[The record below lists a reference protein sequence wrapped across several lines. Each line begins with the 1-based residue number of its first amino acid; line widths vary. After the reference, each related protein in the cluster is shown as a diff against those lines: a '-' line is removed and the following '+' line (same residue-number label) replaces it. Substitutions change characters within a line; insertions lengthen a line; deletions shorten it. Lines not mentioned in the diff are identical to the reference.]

1 MAEKIIQNPS
11 LTPADFTYDPQT
23 NYISAI
29 AGHPLAGNGGGTIE
43 KSDLMWKPEVGAD
56 GYVRWELTTSATTPE
71 AAYISGAQGP
81 AGQDGA
87 QGEDACPITATSTE
101 IEDGVHVTISYTSG
115 GNALTEFDIYDGD
128 IPEFSANPVNAH
140 LLWKYSDDSDWTD
153 LGFAMSGEKGP
164 QGPEGPEGPNGISP
178 MVTTA
183 TIAGG
188 NRVIFTYGEGSTTSI
203 DVMSGVSGLP
213 GVSPTVTVTNIP
225 ADPLDPEHKN
235 GGTEITITD
244 ATTTNKVSA
253 WNGNDGTMAGA
264 PDIEGKNGISAVL
277 DGSTYEVGLSGTFYN
292 AVTSVSS
299 KLDTTAAAQTY
310 QLKGN
315 YLSANALTN
324 YYTKSETSGATEI
337 STALGN
343 KVDKPITSLNNKY
356 LVLRTD
362 NDGSVSGWVD
372 FNENVYS
379 KTEADGRYQKKE
391 DMGSYLTTTQYATD
405 SATFVTETELE
416 TVSGEITAL
425 IPTNYVT
432 SGDYISGTKQYALTS
447 AGWAE
452 VQDGSISLPVNI
464 GSNNTITG
472 NSLGAIGNN
481 NTIGEKSM
489 ALSIVGSTAISNS
502 FAFGDENYTSANS
515 LAAGW
520 KSSATD
526 YSIAVGHNNG
536 ANINSVAFASD
547 NSAYNYSFA
556 AGHANTA
563 SNYSM
568 AYGRGLAIQ
577 GATLGGLAIGGW
589 NKTSANSLFVV
600 GNGTGNGNNRSDAL
614 VIDTT
619 GNTHMYRP
627 MSVEYANGQNVLAVA
642 SAATLIGA
650 SRQTSA
656 NYGVNNTAIG
666 TTWMGVGGPG
676 MHQGFI
682 KYTDGGDVGALDSN
696 SMIQLNFKPSTNKF
710 DSIEVNIN
718 NNSVGY
724 LIPAVT
730 ATTTAGL
737 TDDGILHIIVEN

>member
-11 LTPADFTYDPQT
+11 ITSGAFTIDDGK
-23 NYISAI
+23 IVAI
-29 AGHPLAGNGGGTIE
+29 AGMPLAGSGGGTQ
-43 KSDLMWKPEVGAD
+43 SDFVYVPSFNSETGDISFILGVTGTEGKGPWHISGTPGPKGAD
-56 GYVRWELTTSATTPE
+56 G
-71 AAYISGAQGP
+71 AQGEP
-81 AGQDGA
+81 
-87 QGEDACPITATSTE
+87 GEDACPITATSTE
-101 IEDGVHVTISYTSG
+101 IEDGVHVAVSYTSG
-115 GNALTEFDIYDGD
+115 GNALTEFDIYNGYNGET
-128 IPEFSANPVNAH
+128 PEFSANPVNAH
-140 LLWKYSDDSDWTD
+140 LLWKYSDDSNWTD
-153 LGFAMSGEKGP
+153 FGFAMSGEKGP
-164 QGPEGPEGPNGISP
+164 QGPEGPEGPEGPNGI
-178 MVTTA
+178 
-183 TIAGG
+183 
-188 NRVIFTYGEGSTTSI
+188 
-203 DVMSGVSGLP
+203 
-213 GVSPTVTVTNIP
+213 SPTVTVTNIP
-225 ADPLDPEHKN
+225 ADPTDPDHKN

-244 ATTTNKVSA
+244 ATTTNKFSA

-264 PDIEGKNGISAVL
+264 PDIEGKNGISAAL
-277 DGSTYEVGLSGTFYN
+277 AGSTYEVGLSAAFYN

-299 KLDTTAAAQTY
+299 KLNESDFTTYTATTAPGAFQP
-310 QLKGN
+310 KGD
-315 YLSANALTN
+315 YLTTVATSGSIIGTGLATNKIGLVTSAENALT
-324 YYTKSETSGATEI
+324 AV
-337 STALGN
+337 GN
-343 KVDKPITSLNNKY
+343 KVDKPDTTQTDLNNKY
-356 LVLRTD
+356 LVYSTLSAEGAVT
-362 NDGSVSGWVD
+362 GWTD
-372 FNENVYS
+372 FNANVYS
-379 KTEADGRYQKKE
+379 KSDSDGRYQKKT
-391 DMGSYLTTTQYATD
+391 DMSSYLTTAQYETD

-481 NTIGEKSM
+481 NIVGEKSM
-489 ALSIVGSTAISNS
+489 TFSIVGSVATSNS

-515 LAAGW
+515 LVAGW

-589 NKTSANSLFVV
+589 NKTSANPLFVV

-650 SRQTSA
+650 SRQTPA